1 MSDEQRRQLQQ
12 QLWNIAD
19 TLRGKMNAD
28 EFRDYILGFIFYKYL
43 SEKIENFADKELSE
57 DGLKFAELKEDNADD
72 AEIVEAVREATVKTL
87 GYFLK
92 PSELFKA
99 IAKKGNNGVSDD
111 EDTNEE
117 SKKKNFIHNDL
128 SKILKNIEQSTL
140 GTESADDFSNLFED
154 LDLTS
159 SKLGATEKAKND
171 LVAKILVQKV
181 TYRFTYLHCK
191 RFIKMYG
198 FRF

>member
-1 MSDEQRRQLQQ
+1 
-12 QLWNIAD
+12 
-19 TLRGKMNAD
+19 
-28 EFRDYILGFIFYKYL
+28 
-43 SEKIENFADKELSE
+43 ELAE

-72 AEIVEAVREATVKTL
+72 AEIVEAVREATVETL

-99 IAKKGNNGVSDD
+99 IAKNGNNGVSDD
-111 EDTNEE
+111 EDTNEDTNEE
-117 SKKKNFIHNDL
+117 SKKNNFILNDL

-171 LVAKILVQKV
+171 LVAKILVHLNKIDFRLADTSADV
-181 TYRFTYLHCK
+181 LGDAYEYLIGE
-191 RFIKMYG
+191 FASG
-198 FRF
+198 A